1 MKTTYPY
8 MPLAVLLIMRASCN
22 SDPTYYTLPEQPDDM
37 HIQVS
42 DTVLVLSKAQE
53 LDTAVTF
60 TWSPVKSPIEKY
72 DSITYSLRIYNTA
85 DKANSQ
91 TEFMNVGTQ
100 TSKSFTTDE
109 LNTIIGRW
117 ATPGETL
124 NLTAEVT
131 GTVNNEV
138 KYIKPEKS
146 TVSFTVTGYEK
157 FPANLFMHI
166 TNEDGT
172 TSVVRLSQKNT
183 GSGIYEAST
192 NMHPCSYYFTTSAS
206 SDYPAYGLD
215 HDSIMTYVTEG
226 TIPQFSND
234 QEGQRTIVVD
244 TNNDYFDCHV
254 YNVVVLP
261 NGFMHIVGNG
271 CSVGWDLSS
280 SEANFVQEDARH
292 PYLWSWTGQFT
303 AGGEIKIALG
313 TSWGDYFFYAP
324 VDKADPLK
332 DHRLSNYRYQSD
344 GGDLKWVPTVSGKYK
359 FTCCLLSG
367 NMWTAFEPAK

>member
-1 MKTTYPY
+1 
-8 MPLAVLLIMRASCN
+8 MPLAIMLVMLASCN

-37 HIQVS
+37 HIKVS
-42 DTVLVLSKAQE
+42 YSVLVLSKAQE
-53 LDTAVTF
+53 LNTAVTF
-60 TWSPVKSPIEKY
+60 TWSPVKSPLEKY
-72 DSITYSLRIYNTA
+72 DSITYAFRIYNSA
-85 DKANSQ
+85 DKANSH

-100 TSKSFTTDE
+100 TSLSFTTDE

-117 ATPGETL
+117 ANPGETL

-131 GTVNNEV
+131 GTVNNDV

-146 TVSFTVTGYEK
+146 TVNFTVTGYEK

-166 TNEDGT
+166 TNEDGS
-172 TSVVRLSQKNT
+172 TSVVRLSQRNT

-192 NMHPCSYYFTTSAS
+192 SMHPCSYYFTTSAS

-215 HDSIMTYVTEG
+215 HDSIMSYVTEG
-226 TIPQFSND
+226 TIPHFSYE

-261 NGFMHIVGNG
+261 NGFMHIAGNG

-292 PYLWSWTGQFT
+292 PYLWSWTGQFS

-313 TSWGDYFFYAP
+313 NSWGDYFFYAP
-324 VDKADPLK
+324 VDKADPLT
-332 DHRLSNYRYQSD
+332 DHRLFNYRYQSD

-359 FTCCLLSG
+359 FTCCLLTG